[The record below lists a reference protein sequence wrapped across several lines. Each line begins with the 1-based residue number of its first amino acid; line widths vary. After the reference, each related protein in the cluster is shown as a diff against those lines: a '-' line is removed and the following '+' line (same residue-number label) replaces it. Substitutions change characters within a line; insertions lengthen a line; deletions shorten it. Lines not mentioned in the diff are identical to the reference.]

1 MYYLC
6 LILRQQARKK
16 KKMPTAAET
25 MRMPSKGVIDNN
37 GFISCFTILGA
48 KVHLF
53 RKTAH

>member
-16 KKMPTAAET
+16 KKMPTAAEA